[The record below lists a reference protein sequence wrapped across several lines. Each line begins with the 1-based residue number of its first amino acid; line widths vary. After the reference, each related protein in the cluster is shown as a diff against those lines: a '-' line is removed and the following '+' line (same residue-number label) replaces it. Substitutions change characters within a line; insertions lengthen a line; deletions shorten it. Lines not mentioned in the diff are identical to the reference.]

1 MIDLQYVVLCVSSF
15 VILFHRGRKSGR
27 RKNGKVKGK
36 SKEKHRIKGAEKGGH
51 TRMASPRVRKTA
63 GTPRNRQ
70 GENRIMQSCERAVF
84 SPRFLLL
91 LHRTGWEFTCGWCW
105 QHNPLGHQV
114 SAKYRRR
121 IVSWFCPMRRR
132 SLRLL
137 SPGRLHNSDGDTG
150 TFFRVK
156 NYRREFFARKPQART
171 WKVSSLRVTFSMG
184 LDKGSAAMMD
194 FYRGIW
200 KNAHLAQDNCNHFA

>member
-84 SPRFLLL
+84 SPRFLVPLYK
-91 LHRTGWEFTCGWCW
+91 TGRRFCMGNVLTALSIGTSS
-105 QHNPLGHQV
+105 P
-114 SAKYRRR
+114 AKYRCQ
-121 IVSWFCPMRRR
+121 IVFYLVLCAV
-132 SLRLL
+132 
-137 SPGRLHNSDGDTG
+137 GR
-150 TFFRVK
+150 
-156 NYRREFFARKPQART
+156 FA
-171 WKVSSLRVTFSMG
+171 
-184 LDKGSAAMMD
+184 
-194 FYRGIW
+194 
-200 KNAHLAQDNCNHFA
+200 C

>member
-137 SPGRLHNSDGDTG
+137 SPGTFLQLGRRYRNVFSGEKLPQGIFCAKTAGSNVEGIVPPSYLFNG
-150 TFFRVK
+150 TWQVK
-156 NYRREFFARKPQART
+156 R
-171 WKVSSLRVTFSMG
+171 G
-184 LDKGSAAMMD
+184 LWWIFIEKYGKM
-194 FYRGIW
+194 Y
-200 KNAHLAQDNCNHFA
+200 L

>member
-1 MIDLQYVVLCVSSF
+1 MGK
-15 VILFHRGRKSGR
+15 GRKAANDT
-27 RKNGKVKGK
+27 KP
-36 SKEKHRIKGAEKGGH
+36 IK
-51 TRMASPRVRKTA
+51 
-63 GTPRNRQ
+63 RNC
-70 GENRIMQSCERAVF
+70 IMQSGERAVF

-132 SLRLL
+132 SLHLL
-137 SPGRLHNSDGDTG
+137 SPDRLHNSDGDTG

-156 NYRREFFARKPQART
+156 NYRREFFARKPQAWTRM
-171 WKVSSLRVTFSMG
+171 VSSSELSSWRDLSREAW
-184 LDKGSAAMMD
+184 LKMD
-194 FYRGIW
+194 FYGGIW
-200 KNAHLAQDNCNHFA
+200 KNYLMRDMFL